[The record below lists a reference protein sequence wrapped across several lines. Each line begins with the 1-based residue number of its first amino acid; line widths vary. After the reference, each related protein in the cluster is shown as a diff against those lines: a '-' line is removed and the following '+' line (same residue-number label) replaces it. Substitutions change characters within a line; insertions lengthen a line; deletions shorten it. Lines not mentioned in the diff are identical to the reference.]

1 MLLQTKSKSYNLS
14 DRTHI
19 MGILNVTP
27 DSFSD
32 GGNYTTI
39 DKAVQQAVRME
50 ELGADMIDIGGESTR
65 PDHEP
70 VSLKEEIDRVIPMI
84 KAVKKSINIPISIDT
99 YKAETARQAIQAGAE
114 IINDIWGAKRE
125 PEIANV
131 AAEYDVPIILM
142 HNRTNMNYHSL
153 IEDMKKD
160 LIESINI
167 ALHAGVPKENILLD
181 PGIGFAKT
189 SEHNMIVMNHLDD
202 FLDLGYP
209 LLLGTSR
216 KTFIGNILDAPPI
229 ERDYGTGATTCL
241 GISKGVSIVRVHN
254 VKLNKDLAKVMD
266 TILKGVHHSG

>member
-1 MLLQTKSKSYNLS
+1 
-14 DRTHI
+14 
-19 MGILNVTP
+19 
-27 DSFSD
+27 
-32 GGNYTTI
+32 
-39 DKAVQQAVRME
+39 
-50 ELGADMIDIGGESTR
+50 
-65 PDHEP
+65 
-70 VSLKEEIDRVIPMI
+70 KEEIDRVIPMI

-114 IINDIWGAKRE
+114 VINDIWGAKRE

-229 ERDYGTGATTCL
+229 ERDY
-241 GISKGVSIVRVHN
+241 
-254 VKLNKDLAKVMD
+254 
-266 TILKGVHHSG
+266 